1 MHGREEKRARAGLA
15 LLAIADY
22 RRLWMVGGLANA
34 MRWLELIATGLFVL
48 DATGDAMTVAL
59 VSACR
64 AMPMLLFGPAAGA
77 VAEAVNRK
85 LLLIIGLV
93 ITTIAALAVTL
104 LGATGSLLSWHL
116 AIAGF
121 ASGML
126 AAGELS
132 VRRRMVAES
141 AVGSTMSQAIAFD
154 SITNAGTRLVG
165 PVAGGAAYAAFG
177 IAGAYG
183 LSAVLNA
190 VALLLVSRVNHQQ
203 ERRVLRLGAMAST
216 VAEGIAIARG
226 LPAVRTVLIV
236 TVAMNTFGFSYI
248 ALMAPIG
255 RLAFEA
261 TAIGI
266 GVLVAAEPLG
276 AIGGAI
282 ALARRSA
289 AASVGL
295 FLAGSASFLV
305 FLAFMPHAPSYLI
318 AFLLL
323 VASGLGTAAFGTL
336 QSSIVLENAP
346 ADARSRLMGLV
357 TMCIGTGPIGMVLSG
372 AAAALLGAQW
382 AVTVLSVIGGLLV
395 AYAAVRTFR

>member
-15 LLAIADY
+15 LLAIGDY

-85 LLLIIGLV
+85 LLLILGLAV
-93 ITTIAALAVTL
+93 TTAAALGVTL
-104 LGATGSLLSWHL
+104 LGASGSLLSWHL

-121 ASGML
+121 ASGLL

-154 SITNAGTRLVG
+154 SITNAGTRLIG

-183 LSAVLNA
+183 VSALLNA
-190 VALLLVSRVNHQQ
+190 IALVLVTRVNHQQ
-203 ERRVLRLGAMAST
+203 ERRVLRLGAIAST
-216 VAEGIAIARG
+216 VADGIAIARG
-226 LPAVRTVLIV
+226 LPAVRTVLVV

-255 RLAFEA
+255 RLSFEA
-261 TAIGI
+261 SAIGVGI
-266 GVLVAAEPLG
+266 LVAAEPLG

-282 ALARRSA
+282 ALARRA
-289 AASVGL
+289 GAASVGL
-295 FLAGSASFLV
+295 FLAGSASFLA
-305 FLAFMPHAPSYLI
+305 FLALMPHAPGYWL
-318 AFLLL
+318 AVLLL

-357 TMCIGTGPIGMVLSG
+357 TMCIGTGPIGMVLAG
-372 AAAALLGAQW
+372 TAAAAFGAQW
-382 AVTVLSVIGGLLV
+382 AVTALALVGGAII
-395 AYAAVRTFR
+395 AYAAVRAAR